1 MKLLEY
7 IDRIKIIH
15 KLIKES
21 RTGVP
26 EDLAKRLSISTSR
39 LYVVLDEL
47 KLMGAPIAYS
57 RQLQTYYYT
66 KVFEVNIKV
75 DFIVL
80 SSEELSGIN
89 AGFFDQKNHSHFYF
103 D

>member
-21 RTGVP
+21 HTGTP
-26 EDLAKRLSISTSR
+26 ENFAKRLSISTSR
-39 LYVVLDEL
+39 LYVVLEEL
-47 KLMGAPIAYS
+47 KLMGAPIEYS

-66 KVFEVNIKV
+66 QAFEVNIRA
-75 DFIVL
+75 DFMVL
-80 SSEELSGIN
+80 KPQELISIN
-89 AGFFDQKNHSHFYF
+89 AGFLNQNHYPLLFL
-103 D
+103 

>member
-15 KLIKES
+15 KLIRES
-21 RTGVP
+21 RTGTP
-26 EDLAKRLSISTSR
+26 ENLAQRLSISTSR

-47 KLMGAPIAYS
+47 KLMGAPIEYS

-66 KVFEVNIKV
+66 QAFEVNIRA
-75 DFIVL
+75 DFTVL
-80 SSEELSGIN
+80 KPQELMAVN
-89 AGFFDQKNHSHFYF
+89 AGFYF
-103 D
+103 QHHYPLLFL

>member
-7 IDRIKIIH
+7 IDRIRIIH

-21 RTGVP
+21 HTGVP
-26 EDLAKRLSISTSR
+26 ENFAKRLSISTSR

-47 KLMGAPIAYS
+47 KLMGAPIEYS

-66 KVFEVNIKV
+66 QAFEVNIRA
-75 DFIVL
+75 DFTIL
-80 SSEELSGIN
+80 KTQESISIN
-89 AGFFDQKNHSHFYF
+89 AGFFVQQNYPLLFL
-103 D
+103 